1 MKKAMAELLDSTRLE
16 KSSPEIVNRFIYHLK
31 YDQGK
36 DRFTATP
43 LDCYISFSS
52 AIKDI
57 LLDNWL
63 QTQPAEYALNRK
75 RVYYLSLEY
84 LIGRSL
90 GNAILNLD

>member
-43 LDCYISFSS
+43 WIATSVSP
-52 AIKDI
+52 
-57 LLDNWL
+57 LLSRTSCWITGCKLN
-63 QTQPAEYALNRK
+63 QPNMPSTASGSTIFPWNT
-75 RVYYLSLEY
+75 
-84 LIGRSL
+84 
-90 GNAILNLD
+90 